1 MNTSPPNGF
10 RTFII
15 LWLTQS
21 FSAFGTQLTVFA
33 LNIWLATVLFPLPEQ
48 RPELAS
54 AIAIMSLAIA
64 IPSVFAA
71 PIAGAW
77 ADRHDRKQTMMMA
90 DALHGLLTVIELIL
104 IYTQTFR
111 VWTMAITV
119 FLHGLIQTF
128 HHSAFDTSYSMIV
141 PKAQLA
147 RANGMMQTTQSLS
160 GILAPGVAA
169 LIVSLPSLARQGLI
183 GGAVGNWLAGLPNGT
198 VFAMGLDVVTF
209 LVAAIVPYFLHVP
222 SPQRQ
227 PSAAQTSEVSTPIH
241 TSTAGRAKIS
251 EISKSSL
258 WGDIKEGA
266 LYIWQRRPLLWLL
279 ATFTVTN
286 FASSPIF
293 VLTPLLLKFNLAADW
308 ARNGFTFETA
318 TALMATISSVGG
330 VVGGVIISAWGGL
343 KTNKIYGVVLAILGT
358 GLATI
363 VLGLSPW
370 FYLAVA
376 MGFITAG
383 LIPVMNAHSQ
393 SIWQSQTPPEL
404 QGRVFA
410 VRRVI
415 AQFTWPIST
424 ALAGYA
430 GGVFDVGGYIVIMG
444 IIATVFC
451 IGQLFNPILRR
462 VEDKAYL
469 DALAARSVK
478 TP

>member
-33 LNIWLATVLFPLPEQ
+33 LNIWLATVLFPAPEQ

-77 ADRHDRKQTMMMA
+77 ADRHDRKRTMMMA

-183 GGAVGNWLAGLPNGT
+183 GGAVGNWLADLPNGT

-227 PSAAQTSEVSTPIH
+227 PSYAQTSG
-241 TSTAGRAKIS
+241 A
-251 EISKSSL
+251 SKSSL
-258 WGDIKEGA
+258 WADIKEGA

-293 VLTPLLLKFNLAADW
+293 VLTPLLLKFNLATDW

-451 IGQLFNPILRR
+451 IGQLFNPVLRR

-478 TP
+478 MP

>member
-10 RTFII
+10 RTFVI

-21 FSAFGTQLTVFA
+21 FSGFGTQLTVFA
-33 LNIWLATVLFPLPEQ
+33 LNIWLATVLFPLPDQ

-77 ADRHDRKQTMMMA
+77 ADRHDRKRTMIIA
-90 DALHGLLTVIELIL
+90 DTLHGLLTVIELIL

-119 FLHGLIQTF
+119 FLHGLIHTF

-209 LVAAIVPYFLHVP
+209 LVAAVVPYFLHVP

-227 PSAAQTSEVSTPIH
+227 PSSAQTSEVS
-241 TSTAGRAKIS
+241 
-251 EISKSSL
+251 KSSL
-258 WGDIKEGA
+258 WSDIKEGA

-279 ATFTVTN
+279 ATFTVAN

-363 VLGLSPW
+363 VLGLSSW

-383 LIPVMNAHSQ
+383 LIPIMNAHSQ

-451 IGQLFNPILRR
+451 IGQLFNPVLRR

>member
-33 LNIWLATVLFPLPEQ
+33 LNIWLATVLFPAPEQ

-77 ADRHDRKQTMMMA
+77 ADRHDRKRTMMMA
-90 DALHGLLTVIELIL
+90 DALHGFLALIELVL
-104 IYTQTFR
+104 IYTETFQ

-119 FLHGLIQTF
+119 FLHGLIHTF

-141 PKAQLA
+141 PKSQLA

-183 GGAVGNWLAGLPNGT
+183 GGALGEWLASLPNGT
-198 VFAMGLDVVTF
+198 VFAMGIDVVTF
-209 LVAAIVPYFLHVP
+209 LVAAVVPYFLHVP

-227 PSAAQTSEVSTPIH
+227 PAYAQNPGV
-241 TSTAGRAKIS
+241 
-251 EISKSSL
+251 SKSSL
-258 WGDIKEGA
+258 WADIKEGA

-444 IIATVFC
+444 IITTVFC
-451 IGQLFNPILRR
+451 IGQLFNPVLRR
-462 VEDKAYL
+462 VEDKSYL

-478 TP
+478 MP